1 MMRLNR
7 KNIIQIL
14 VQIPCMG
21 CWCVAIAT
29 TSNDRTRH
37 LSSKTGFITINRTL
51 QFDNDTNTVKVATV
65 KKDSAIEKGVV
76 LSELVCTG
84 TLGLRSASIAKSIF
98 PVKTILYVSLKD

>member
-37 LSSKTGFITINRTL
+37 LISKTGFITINRTI
-51 QFDNDTNTVKVATV
+51 QFDNDTNSVKIAQVT
-65 KKDSAIEKGVV
+65 KDSTID
-76 LSELVCTG
+76 
-84 TLGLRSASIAKSIF
+84 
-98 PVKTILYVSLKD
+98 KTVA